1 MAFVVNAGTRWGFPE
16 ALVLVA
22 VLLWFKVAVLVFQTT
37 RKLTRSVACGRN
49 RRDLQVVFTSLDDA
63 VCICFCTGMTP
74 SVCAVLFAWWR
85 VLSHPVRCGCFR
97 CDVRETGSF
106 FFPQGVHC
114 TDSVSS
120 RRVLLLLLL
129 LSLSLPLSLFLRAV
143 VSFFFASVMKKKR
156 TLCGDFGRDGVTAL
170 VRF

>member
-1 MAFVVNAGTRWGFPE
+1 MNAGTRWGFPE

-37 RKLTRSVACGRN
+37 RKLTRLAACGRN

-143 VSFFFASVMKKKR
+143 VSFFCFGDEKKKR
-156 TLCGDFGRDGVTAL
+156 TLCGDFGRGSVTVL

>member
-1 MAFVVNAGTRWGFPE
+1 MDSFPLKSCGGFVVNTGTAWGFPK
-16 ALVLVA
+16 ALGLVA
-22 VLLWFKVAVLVFQTT
+22 VVLWCKGCCTSFL
-37 RKLTRSVACGRN
+37 RKLTQSAACGRN

-74 SVCAVLFAWWR
+74 SVRAVLFAWWR

-114 TDSVSS
+114 ADSVSS
-120 RRVLLLLLL
+120 RRVLLFL
-129 LSLSLPLSLFLRAV
+129 LSLLLPLSLFFLRAV
-143 VSFFFASVMKKKR
+143 VSFFASVKKKKNS
-156 TLCGDFGRDGVTAL
+156 
-170 VRF
+170 VR